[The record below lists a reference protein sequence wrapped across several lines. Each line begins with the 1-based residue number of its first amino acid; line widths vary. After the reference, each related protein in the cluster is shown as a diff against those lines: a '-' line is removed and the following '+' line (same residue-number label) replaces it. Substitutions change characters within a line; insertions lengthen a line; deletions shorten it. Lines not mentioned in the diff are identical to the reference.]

1 MRRELKILKA
11 LNLLLIIFLLI
22 SLLPINFAKGEDIGK
37 IIVKKSKTIE
47 ISYNTEGFIKSKKI
61 DIILKIDNKD
71 RKSRII
77 DLIDRIE
84 NIFPNTLTML
94 GGTPQPSIIENF
106 GNTTIIIW
114 KNLKILPE
122 ETLTYE
128 YIAETKE
135 NIPLDI
141 EKKIYVNGKEAE
153 KIYVKGTQYIKA
165 NVSDNI
171 LWSIKLKRKIDRILS
186 GKTYILEPLL
196 VTVSLSLDEKTFSS
210 ISTNPEANTTISL
223 AGTQRISWLILLR
236 ENEVILNLTA
246 KVISVG
252 TFGVVS
258 VDSMLIQISEN
269 QEMVL
274 KQIDSSIKNLEIN
287 KEAYDKIYLSS
298 IKMRN
303 SLEEISKALKT
314 LDSALS
320 SIVDKSSTISY
331 GLEKSINSLKQLSNA
346 SNKIVDEGLEGIFSG
361 VNATKYAIENI
372 EEALNAT
379 KMINENI
386 LNGLDAM
393 ASGYPSIISALES
406 IRSSLNVTILAL
418 NGLDQG
424 ITFAINYEKVAM
436 TTLQLNLL
444 NYPDPYVQYYAY
456 NALSNLTIS
465 QNILQQLKN
474 NMTMIITGLEMIVNN
489 MGQLIDGMKQA
500 SSGINAI
507 RNGLKTSNSII
518 EKTLDGLKILSN
530 NTEYLLKGFREIIDI
545 QKDLINKTLI
555 VIKYMDELNLGLK
568 KSLEATSEISKNLN
582 KLDYSFNLIING
594 LKISEEELGKNINKM
609 NENIANLK
617 EIKNALSYYSKK
629 INYSGVEVKLID
641 SKIDIAV
648 APSIKHSSNTW
659 TIDSIYIDSIA
670 RASPNSSIFVYWI
683 SLQFN
688 KGTTMESIKTLY
700 NDEWINVGNFTSLK
714 IFYNIS
720 SNTLYLPIYKEV
732 EVNKKVNILNSIT
745 GNPLKIIVRSEND
758 PEVKCKADVAFYP
771 KEVSI
776 EKMDSTIKTYI
787 DLPHIFSLSKVLI
800 GEIPIEEKIEKP
812 MISPDI
818 YNFIII
824 ILILIISILIIGRIK
839 KKKRE
844 RKVEEIDTL
853 KILEKIDMLEK
864 MIEEKIKES

>member
-1 MRRELKILKA
+1 MIKNFKMLKV
-11 LNLLLIIFLLI
+11 LNLFLIIFLLI
-22 SLLPINFAKGEDIGK
+22 SLLSINFVKGENIGK
-37 IIVKKSKTIE
+37 IIIKKSKTIE
-47 ISYNTEGFIKSKKI
+47 ISYDTEGFIKSKKI
-61 DIILKIDNKD
+61 VITLKIDNKD
-71 RKSRII
+71 VNRII
-77 DLIDRIE
+77 DLIDRVE
-84 NIFPNTLTML
+84 NILPNTLTML
-94 GGTPQPSIIENF
+94 GGTPQPSMIENF
-106 GNTTIIIW
+106 GNITIIIW
-114 KNLKILPE
+114 KNLKILSE

-128 YIAETKE
+128 YSAETKE

-153 KIYVKGTQYIKA
+153 KIYVKGTQFIKA

-171 LWSIKLKRKIDRILS
+171 LWSIKLKRKVNRILS
-186 GKTYILEPLL
+186 GKTYVLEPLL
-196 VTVSLSLDEKTFSS
+196 VTVTLSLDEKTFSS
-210 ISTNPEANTTISL
+210 IRTNPEANTTITL
-223 AGTQRISWLILLR
+223 AGTNRISWLILLR
-236 ENEVILNLTA
+236 ENEVTLNLTA
-246 KVISVG
+246 KVASVG

-258 VDSMLIQISEN
+258 IDSMLVQISEN

-274 KQIDSSIKNLEIN
+274 KQIDSNIKSLEIS

-298 IKMRN
+298 IKMRS
-303 SLEEISKALKT
+303 SLEEVSKALNS
-314 LDSALS
+314 LNSGLS

-331 GLEKSINSLKQLSNA
+331 GLKKSIDSLKMLSNA
-346 SNKIVDEGLEGIFSG
+346 SNKLVDEGLEGIFSG
-361 VNATKYAIENI
+361 VNVTKYAMENI

-379 KMINENI
+379 KLINENI

-393 ASGYPSIISALES
+393 ASGYPSIISALEV
-406 IRSSLNVTILAL
+406 IRSNLNATILAL
-418 NGLDQG
+418 NGLNQG
-424 ITFAINYEKVAM
+424 ITLAINYENTAI
-436 TTLQLNLL
+436 TILQPLL
-444 NYPDPYVQYYAY
+444 NYPDVQNIVK

-465 QNILQQLKN
+465 QGILQQMKN
-474 NMTMIITGLEMIVNN
+474 NMTLMTTGLKMIVSN

-507 RNGLKTSNSII
+507 RDGLKTSNSII

-530 NTEYLLKGFREIIDI
+530 STEYLLEGFREIINT
-545 QKDLINKTLI
+545 QKDLINKTFI
-555 VIKYMDELNLGLK
+555 VINYMDKLNLGLE
-568 KSLEATSEISKNLN
+568 KSLEATNEISKNLN

-629 INYSGVEVKLID
+629 INYSGVEIRLID

-648 APSIKHSSNTW
+648 APSIKHSSNIW
-659 TIDSIYIDSIA
+659 TIDGIYIDSIA
-670 RASPNSSIFVYWI
+670 RASPNSSIFIYWTSI
-683 SLQFN
+683 QFN
-688 KGTTMESIKTLY
+688 KEVTIESIKMLY

-745 GNPLKIIVRSEND
+745 GSQLKIIIRSEND
-758 PEVKCKADVAFYP
+758 PEVRCKIDAAFYP
-771 KEVSI
+771 KEILI

-800 GEIPIEEKIEKP
+800 GEIPIEEEIEKP
-812 MISPDI
+812 MIYFDI

-824 ILILIISILIIGRIK
+824 VLILVVFILIVGRIRK
-839 KKKRE
+839 ERRE
-844 RKVEEIDTL
+844 REIEEIDTS
-853 KILEKIDMLEK
+853 KILEKIDKLEK
-864 MIEEKIKES
+864 MIEEKTKKG

>member
-1 MRRELKILKA
+1 MRGKLKILKA

-22 SLLPINFAKGEDIGK
+22 SLLPMNFVKGENIGK

-47 ISYNTEGFIKSKKI
+47 INYYAEGFIKSKKI
-61 DIILKIDNKD
+61 VVTLKIDNKD
-71 RKSRII
+71 IRNRII

-114 KNLKILPE
+114 KNLKILSE

-128 YIAETKE
+128 YSAETKE
-135 NIPLDI
+135 NIPLNI
-141 EKKIYVNGKEAE
+141 ERKIYVNGKEAE
-153 KIYVKGTQYIKA
+153 KIYVKETQYIKA

-196 VTVSLSLDEKTFSS
+196 VTVTLSLDEKTFSS
-210 ISTNPEANTTISL
+210 ISTNPEANTTMSL
-223 AGTQRISWLILLR
+223 AGAQRISWLILLR

-274 KQIDSSIKNLEIN
+274 KQIDNSIKSLEIN
-287 KEAYDKIYLSS
+287 KEVYDKIYLSS

-303 SLEEISKALKT
+303 SLEEISKALTT
-314 LDSALS
+314 LNSALS

-346 SNKIVDEGLEGIFSG
+346 SNKIIDEGLEGIFSG

-393 ASGYPSIISALES
+393 ASGYPSIISTLEV
-406 IRSSLNVTILAL
+406 IRSSLNDTVLAL
-418 NGLDQG
+418 NGLNQG
-424 ITFAINYEKVAM
+424 IVLAINYEKIAM
-436 TTLQLNLL
+436 TTLQPLL
-444 NYPDPYVQYYAY
+444 NYPDPNVQNIVQ
-456 NALSNLTIS
+456 NALFNLNIS

-474 NMTMIITGLEMIVNN
+474 DMTMIITGLEMIVNN

-530 NTEYLLKGFREIIDI
+530 NTEYLLEGFRKVIDI
-545 QKDLINKTLI
+545 QKDLLNKTFI
-555 VIKYMDELNLGLK
+555 VIKYMDELNLGLE

-617 EIKNALSYYSKK
+617 EIKNALSYYSKR
-629 INYSGVEVKLID
+629 INYSGVEIRLID
-641 SKIDIAV
+641 SKIDIAI
-648 APSIKHSSNTW
+648 APLIKHSSNIW
-659 TIDSIYIDSIA
+659 TIDGIYIDSIA
-670 RASPNSSIFVYWI
+670 RASPNSSIFIYWI
-683 SLQFN
+683 SLQFS
-688 KGTTMESIKTLY
+688 KGTTIESIKALY

-745 GNPLKIIVRSEND
+745 GSPLKILIRSEND

-787 DLPHIFSLSKVLI
+787 DSPHIFSLSKVLI
-800 GEIPIEEKIEKP
+800 GEVPIEEKIEKP
-812 MISPDI
+812 LIYSDI
-818 YNFIII
+818 YTFIII
-824 ILILIISILIIGRIK
+824 ILILIISILIIERIK

>member
-71 RKSRII
+71 KKSRII

-274 KQIDSSIKNLEIN
+274 KQIDSSIKSLEIN

-406 IRSSLNVTILAL
+406 IRSSLNATILAL
-418 NGLDQG
+418 KALDQST
-424 ITFAINYEKVAM
+424 ILAIDNINSAIM
-436 TTLQLNLL
+436 ILQPLSSN
-444 NYPDPYVQYYAY
+444 VTIQ
-456 NALSNLTIS
+456 NALSKLYVSQYILQQQKGNLTI
-465 QNILQQLKN
+465 
-474 NMTMIITGLEMIVNN
+474 IITGLEMIVNN

-688 KGTTMESIKTLY
+688 KGTTIESIKTLY

>member
-1 MRRELKILKA
+1 MIKNFKMLKV
-11 LNLLLIIFLLI
+11 LNLFLIIFLLI
-22 SLLPINFAKGEDIGK
+22 SLLPINFVKGENIGK
-37 IIVKKSKTIE
+37 IIIKKSKTIE
-47 ISYNTEGFIKSKKI
+47 ISYDTEGFIKSKKI
-61 DIILKIDNKD
+61 VITLKIDNKD
-71 RKSRII
+71 VNRII
-77 DLIDRIE
+77 DLIDRVE
-84 NIFPNTLTML
+84 NILPNTLTML
-94 GGTPQPSIIENF
+94 GGTPQPSMIENF
-106 GNTTIIIW
+106 GNITIIIW
-114 KNLKILPE
+114 KNLKILSE

-128 YIAETKE
+128 YSAETKE

-153 KIYVKGTQYIKA
+153 KIYVKGTQFIKA

-171 LWSIKLKRKIDRILS
+171 LWSIKLKRKVNRILS
-186 GKTYILEPLL
+186 GKTYVLEPLL
-196 VTVSLSLDEKTFSS
+196 VTVTLSLDEKTFSS
-210 ISTNPEANTTISL
+210 IRTNPEANTTITL
-223 AGTQRISWLILLR
+223 AGTNRISWLILLR
-236 ENEVILNLTA
+236 ENEVTLNLTA
-246 KVISVG
+246 KVASVG

-258 VDSMLIQISEN
+258 IDSMLVQISEN

-274 KQIDSSIKNLEIN
+274 KQIDSNIKSLEIS

-298 IKMRN
+298 IKMRS
-303 SLEEISKALKT
+303 SLEEVSKALNS
-314 LDSALS
+314 LNSGLS

-331 GLEKSINSLKQLSNA
+331 GLKKSIDSLKMLSNA
-346 SNKIVDEGLEGIFSG
+346 SNKLVDEGLEGIFSG
-361 VNATKYAIENI
+361 VNVTKYAMENI

-379 KMINENI
+379 KLINENI

-393 ASGYPSIISALES
+393 ASGYPSIISALEV
-406 IRSSLNVTILAL
+406 IRSNLNATILAL
-418 NGLDQG
+418 NGLNQG
-424 ITFAINYEKVAM
+424 ITLAINYENTAI
-436 TTLQLNLL
+436 TILQPLL
-444 NYPDPYVQYYAY
+444 NYPDVQNIVK

-465 QNILQQLKN
+465 QGILQQMKN
-474 NMTMIITGLEMIVNN
+474 NMTLMTTGLKMIVSN

-507 RNGLKTSNSII
+507 RDGLKTSNSII

-530 NTEYLLKGFREIIDI
+530 STEYLLEGFREIINT
-545 QKDLINKTLI
+545 QKDLINKTFI
-555 VIKYMDELNLGLK
+555 VINYMDKLNLGLE
-568 KSLEATSEISKNLN
+568 KSLEATNEISKNLN

-629 INYSGVEVKLID
+629 INYSGVEIRLID

-648 APSIKHSSNTW
+648 APSIKHSSNIW
-659 TIDSIYIDSIA
+659 TIDGIYIDSIA
-670 RASPNSSIFVYWI
+670 RASPNSSIFIYWTSI
-683 SLQFN
+683 QFN
-688 KGTTMESIKTLY
+688 KEVTIESIKMLY

-745 GNPLKIIVRSEND
+745 GSQLKIIIRSEND
-758 PEVKCKADVAFYP
+758 PEVRCKIDAAFYP
-771 KEVSI
+771 KEILI

-800 GEIPIEEKIEKP
+800 GEIPIEEEIEKP
-812 MISPDI
+812 MIYFDI

-824 ILILIISILIIGRIK
+824 VLILVVFILIVGRIRK
-839 KKKRE
+839 ERRE
-844 RKVEEIDTL
+844 REIEEIDTS
-853 KILEKIDMLEK
+853 KILEKIDKLEK
-864 MIEEKIKES
+864 MIEEKTKKG

>member
-71 RKSRII
+71 KKSRII
-77 DLIDRIE
+77 DLVDRIE

-171 LWSIKLKRKIDRILS
+171 LWSIKLKRRIDRILS

-196 VTVSLSLDEKTFSS
+196 VTVSSSLDEKTFSS
-210 ISTNPEANTTISL
+210 ISTNPEANTTMSL
-223 AGTQRISWLILLR
+223 AGTQRISWLILLG
-236 ENEVILNLTA
+236 ENEVTLNLTA

-258 VDSMLIQISEN
+258 MDSMLIQISEN

-274 KQIDSSIKNLEIN
+274 KQIDSSIKSLEIN

-361 VNATKYAIENI
+361 INATKYAIENI
-372 EEALNAT
+372 GEALNAT

-406 IRSSLNVTILAL
+406 IRDGLNTTILAL
-418 NGLDQG
+418 NGLNQG
-424 ITFAINYEKVAM
+424 ITFVINYEKVAM
-436 TTLQLNLL
+436 TTLQHLL
-444 NYPDPYVQYYAY
+444 NYSDPYVRNIVQ
-456 NALSNLTIS
+456 NALFNLNIS

-474 NMTMIITGLEMIVNN
+474 NMTMTITGLEMIVNN

-688 KGTTMESIKTLY
+688 KGTTTESIKTLY

>member
-71 RKSRII
+71 KKSRII
-77 DLIDRIE
+77 DLVDRIE

-236 ENEVILNLTA
+236 ENEVTLNLTA

-274 KQIDSSIKNLEIN
+274 KQIDSSIKSLEIN

-346 SNKIVDEGLEGIFSG
+346 SNKIVNEGLEGIFSG

-406 IRSSLNVTILAL
+406 IRSSLNATILAL
-418 NGLDQG
+418 KALDQST
-424 ITFAINYEKVAM
+424 ILAIDNINSAIII
-436 TTLQLNLL
+436 LQPLSSN
-444 NYPDPYVQYYAY
+444 VTIQ
-456 NALSNLTIS
+456 NALSKLYVSQYILQQQKGNLTI
-465 QNILQQLKN
+465 
-474 NMTMIITGLEMIVNN
+474 IITGLEMIVNN

-555 VIKYMDELNLGLK
+555 IIKYMDELNLGLK

-641 SKIDIAV
+641 SKVDIAV

>member
-77 DLIDRIE
+77 DLVDRIE

-236 ENEVILNLTA
+236 ENEVTLNLTA

-274 KQIDSSIKNLEIN
+274 KQIDSSIKSLEIN

-346 SNKIVDEGLEGIFSG
+346 SNKIVNEGLEGIFSG

-406 IRSSLNVTILAL
+406 IRSSLNATILAL
-418 NGLDQG
+418 KALDQST
-424 ITFAINYEKVAM
+424 ILAIDNINSAIII
-436 TTLQLNLL
+436 LQPLSSN
-444 NYPDPYVQYYAY
+444 VTIQ
-456 NALSNLTIS
+456 NALSKLYVSQYILQQQKGNLTI
-465 QNILQQLKN
+465 
-474 NMTMIITGLEMIVNN
+474 IITGLEMIVNN

-555 VIKYMDELNLGLK
+555 IIKYMDELNLGLK

-641 SKIDIAV
+641 SKVDIAV